1 MASERPAVDLE
12 EIDVATL
19 QGWMAS
25 GQRTARDIA
34 AGYIRRIEA
43 LDRSGPRLNSVLE
56 INPDALTIADA
67 CDRERAAGQKRGPLH
82 GIPILLKDNVDTA
95 DRMLTTAGSLALA
108 GSRPSRDATIA
119 QKLREAGA
127 IILGKANMSE
137 WANFRSTRSSSGWSG
152 RGRQCRNPYALDRTP
167 GGSSS
172 GSGTAAAASLCAAA
186 IGTETNGSIVSP
198 AAANGVVGLKPT
210 VGLTSRA
217 GVIPISHT
225 QDTVGPLGRSV
236 ADVALVLRA
245 IVGEDRRDAAT
256 AASAGRYA
264 SDYMRFLD
272 PDGLAGA
279 RIGVPRQVF
288 FGYSEHADA
297 VVNAA
302 IRTMHECGA
311 TIVDP
316 ADLPGAETMKDSP
329 TVREVMLY
337 EFKAD
342 LNAYLAERGEP
353 GAASLA
359 DLIAF
364 NEEHPDEEMP
374 YFRQELFDQAQAKG
388 PLTDDGYRQALA
400 TNFRLSRDEGIDAV
414 MDGLKLDALV
424 APTAGPA
431 FVIDQINGDRRLGSS
446 STPAALA
453 GYPLLSMPVGYTPF
467 GLPINLTFMGPA
479 WSEPML
485 LKLAFALEQRLNV
498 RRAPQFLPTLVLP

>member
-1 MASERPAVDLE
+1 MASERPAMDLE
-12 EIDVATL
+12 EVDVATL
-19 QGWMAS
+19 QRWMAS
-25 GQRTARDIA
+25 GQRTARDIV
-34 AGYIRRIEA
+34 AGYNRRIEA

-56 INPDALTIADA
+56 LNPDALAIADA
-67 CDRERAAGQKRGPLH
+67 CDRERAAGQTRGPLH

-95 DRMLTTAGSLALA
+95 DRMLTTAGSLALV

-119 QKLREAGA
+119 RKLREAGA
-127 IILGKANMSE
+127 IILGKTNMSE

-172 GSGTAAAASLCAAA
+172 GSGTAAAASLCAVA

-225 QDTVGPLGRSV
+225 QDTVGPLGLTV
-236 ADVALVLRA
+236 ADVALVLGA
-245 IVGEDRRDAAT
+245 IVGEDSRDAAT
-256 AASAGRYA
+256 AEGAGRYE
-264 SDYMRFLD
+264 SDYTRFLD

-302 IRTMHECGA
+302 IRTMRECGA

-329 TVREVMLY
+329 TVRDVMLY

-342 LNAYLAERGEP
+342 LNAYLSERGHP

-359 DLIAF
+359 DLISF
-364 NEEHPDEEMP
+364 NEAHAEEEMP
-374 YFRQELFDQAQAKG
+374 YFRQELFQQAQAKG
-388 PLTDDGYRQALA
+388 PLSDVAYREALA
-400 TNFRLSRDEGIDAV
+400 TNFRLARDEGIDAV
-414 MDGLKLDALV
+414 MDGLRLDALV
-424 APTAGPA
+424 TPTAGPA

-453 GYPLLSMPVGYTPF
+453 GYPLLSLSVGSTPF
-467 GLPINLTFMGPA
+467 GLPINLTFMGRA
-479 WSEPML
+479 WSEPTL
-485 LKLAFALEQRLNV
+485 LGLAFALEQRLGV
-498 RRAPQFLPTLVLP
+498 RRRPRYLPTLELP